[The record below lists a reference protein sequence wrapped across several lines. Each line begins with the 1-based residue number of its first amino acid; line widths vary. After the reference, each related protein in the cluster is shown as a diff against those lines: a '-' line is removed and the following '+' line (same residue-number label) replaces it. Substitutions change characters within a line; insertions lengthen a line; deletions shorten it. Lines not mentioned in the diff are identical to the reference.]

1 MNLSF
6 TNFHKQLPV
15 PYVIYADFEAF
26 NEKIEPI
33 QSQSTTKTGKHTVN
47 SYGYGYS
54 YGDGTRC
61 CPKVFSDAGGRE
73 NDLGAAEGDSTLE
86 GDTLRV

>member
-1 MNLSF
+1 MPQDVNLNF

-47 SYGYGYS
+47 SYGYIKVRY
-54 YGDGTRC
+54 DGETEPPVIYRG
-61 CPKVFSDAGGRE
+61 PV
-73 NDLGAAEGDSTLE
+73 
-86 GDTLRV
+86 